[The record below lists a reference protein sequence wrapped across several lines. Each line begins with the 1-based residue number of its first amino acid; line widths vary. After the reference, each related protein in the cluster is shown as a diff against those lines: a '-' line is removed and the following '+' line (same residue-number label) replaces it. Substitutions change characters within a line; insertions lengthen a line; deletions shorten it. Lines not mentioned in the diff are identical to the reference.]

1 MADIP
6 DTSESLLKTLAG
18 DAQHVRWG
26 EFVARYRPMMSA
38 YLQSHFPYLEAD
50 DLIQNTMITL
60 VKKLPEYRYVPEE
73 TGHFHNYLTGVLRR
87 LALNQLKRD
96 RRRGEI
102 LEDYAH
108 EPKPPCDE
116 GENEESSW
124 RESMY
129 EIALE
134 QVLADPTIQSRTKQI
149 FLRTAID
156 GEKPEAVA
164 ASFGLKRN
172 AVDQTKARMIERMR
186 VIIASLEEV
195 DDE

>member
-1 MADIP
+1 
-6 DTSESLLKTLAG
+6 
-18 DAQHVRWG
+18 
-26 EFVARYRPMMSA
+26 MSA